1 MRTVQPIHDER
12 FKRFCRPQGDPDAIR
27 RLAWRR
33 SVVRQHLLLSLR
45 QERADEELSYIVD
58 HLARIPESAKHR
70 VLAAPETGLYIN
82 SLLNGTTPDPQIVV
96 PVIGRLAAAS
106 SPRSLQKF
114 SWTGVLRLDYLP
126 VGDRAIRIPGVTLDN
141 PELVIDSQRIRL
153 SSPTGGAI
161 DVPIKPS
168 EQMFKNCVVRAN
180 KLELVDGWI
189 PFSDL
194 FDDGNVSVNLD
205 QSSRVV
211 FLRLLE
217 EAVKLINVV
226 MPAALEEMQDT
237 AQYLS
242 PIRPKELET
251 NVLPSFS
258 SPILPGVIF
267 VGIETGDG
275 RLIDAR
281 HLAESCL
288 HEHLHNRLYLL
299 DEALPLTIQ
308 HANPRSYFS
317 PWKQTMR
324 TIEGMLHAVYVF
336 SHLVWFWSNAG
347 ARVIGLAKY
356 AANNVKEQI
365 EHLKFATAE
374 IDTDELTPVGRCIL
388 TASRNI
394 LENLTR
400 ESTSRHVVR

>member
-1 MRTVQPIHDER
+1 M
-12 FKRFCRPQGDPDAIR
+12 
-27 RLAWRR
+27 
-33 SVVRQHLLLSLR
+33 
-45 QERADEELSYIVD
+45 
-58 HLARIPESAKHR
+58 
-70 VLAAPETGLYIN
+70 
-82 SLLNGTTPDPQIVV
+82 
-96 PVIGRLAAAS
+96 
-106 SPRSLQKF
+106 
-114 SWTGVLRLDYLP
+114 
-126 VGDRAIRIPGVTLDN
+126 DN